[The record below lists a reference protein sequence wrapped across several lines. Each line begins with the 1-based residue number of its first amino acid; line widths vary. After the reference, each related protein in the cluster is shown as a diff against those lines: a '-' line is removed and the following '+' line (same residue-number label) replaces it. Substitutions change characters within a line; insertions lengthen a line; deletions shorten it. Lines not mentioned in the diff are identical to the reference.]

1 MLKRLAIVISA
12 CIGIV
17 FVPYFIGRLI
27 PFDYLEF
34 GSFWLSGFMALVVLI
49 GSILI
54 CYVLFYMI
62 PKEIYK
68 YIKNGE

>member
-27 PFDYLEF
+27 PFDYL
-34 GSFWLSGFMALVVLI
+34 GLGVYWLDGFI
-49 GSILI
+49 SILFVALGLI
-54 CYVLFYMI
+54 IYCVLDLV
-62 PKEIYK
+62 YK